1 MRDILKN
8 VVLLFVFSVINSS
21 LFGQYLLPYEDE
33 WNAGTYGYIDR
44 TGKIIIPAQFQLD
57 NDDRAEPFY
66 EGMRQQPYTSGQKQ
80 TIFFRTDGTKVTYNF
95 EYMSGFS
102 SGISLASSSRSIM
115 FVNLAGQSYP
125 ANYKYIFTDSDGHC
139 FNEGIALVLDENDK
153 TIVIDTSFRKL
164 FELPVSFTNTSH
176 KFSNGLLAIKNARGL
191 WGYIDKTGKIVIP
204 AKFALLSRYF
214 GNGQYYN
221 DRENENANFQG
232 NYAILSNEYNK
243 FYVINKQGEII
254 KNFETIH
261 YDYPFS
267 RMFIHGDYLVYALN
281 DYGIIRIINL
291 LNEKEI
297 DVDTSEVD
305 KYGDRVPV
313 YASPSPKVLGENIYY
328 NGRIISYNGEIL
340 FKKPNYVSNSN
351 GRNISI
357 WYDKYIVIYND
368 GYFTIY
374 DETGVEILVH

>member
-1 MRDILKN
+1 MKKLMVCFCFLAIS
-8 VVLLFVFSVINSS
+8 FYSFS
-21 LFGQYLLPYEDE
+21 QDLLPYEDE
-33 WNAGTYGYIDR
+33 WNAGTYGYIDE
-44 TGKIIIPAQFQLD
+44 TGKIIIPAQL
-57 NDDRAEPFY
+57 RLSSEPEPFY
-66 EGMRQQPYTSGQKQ
+66 EGMVQKFVRGENQ
-80 TIFFRTDGTKVTYNF
+80 KTTFFRKDGSEITYNF
-95 EYMSGFS
+95 YPMGNFS
-102 SGISLASSSRSIM
+102 NGIAIVSSNRRSI
-115 FVNLAGQSYP
+115 FVNIAGQSFP
-125 ANYKYIFTDSDGHC
+125 ANYKYLHTDIEGHF
-139 FNEGIALVLDENDK
+139 FNEELAIVVDENDK
-153 TIVIDTSFRKL
+153 TIVIDTSFKKV
-164 FELPVSFTNTSH
+164 FELPVPFTSTSH
-176 KFSNGLLAIKNARGL
+176 KFSNGLLAVKNAKGL
-191 WGYIDKTGKIVIP
+191 WGYIDTTGKIVIP

-232 NYAILSNEYNK
+232 NYAILSNEKNK

-281 DYGIIRIINL
+281 NYGIIRIINL

-297 DVDTSEVD
+297 DVDTSEVNN
-305 KYGDRVPV
+305 YGDRVPV

-328 NGRIISYNGEIL
+328 NGRIVSYDGEIL
-340 FKKPNYVSNSN
+340 FKIPNYVSNSN

-357 WYDKYIVIYND
+357 WYDKYIVIHND